1 MGMYH
6 HTHTQLYFLYFHT
19 YALQLNVYEKGKRR
33 KKKGKKRGKE
43 RQREFIEDKYNK
55 AYPGLSLAK
64 YLITRSCD
72 ATKDCSFSS
81 CLPMVTLTGLIL
93 YFLLSC
99 CIWFVMSEP
108 ILRTQKSIF
117 FFQISSLQTHFP
129 IFTKSFSKLRDKSQL
144 NFKFNMQ

>member
-1 MGMYH
+1 MYH

-19 YALQLNVYEKGKRR
+19 YVLQLNVYEKGKRR

-43 RQREFIEDKYNK
+43 RQREFIEGKYNK
-55 AYPGLSLAK
+55 AYPGLSFAK

-117 FFQISSLQTHFP
+117 FFRFPPFRHIFLSSQKAFQNLE
-129 IFTKSFSKLRDKSQL
+129 IKVS
-144 NFKFNMQ
+144 